1 MGCWPVPVPNAS
13 PAVQGR
19 GRRGH
24 ACASSRCRRR
34 ARARTAGT
42 RIRRRSYR
50 RGSKRRGR
58 RPYPRRRRRRRPA
71 RTDSRGSEGR
81 RWPLGLP
88 VAGTERRRLLH
99 GRQPLPLAWL
109 HLGMLGCIH
118 RSGAED
124 RDFRDHLAGAGGR
137 QHQPYGRRHPTWG
150 HLAGTAMAGSRARL
164 VVEGRRMPH
173 STGPRQGR
181 SRICGFDAGCTSA
194 GRTRRA
200 RLFYGVTLRARVL
213 ILRPAAGSVKFE
225 GALYEQI
232 KLKLISTVHASLSHG

>member
-1 MGCWPVPVPNAS
+1 MGCWPVTVPVPNAS

-58 RPYPRRRRRRRPA
+58 RPYPRRRRRPA

-137 QHQPYGRRHPTWG
+137 QHQLYGRRHPTWG
-150 HLAGTAMAGSRARL
+150 HLAGTAIAGSRARL
-164 VVEGRRMPH
+164 MVEGRMPH
-173 STGPRQGR
+173 GTGPRQGR
-181 SRICGFDAGCTSA
+181 GRICGFDAGCPSA
-194 GRTRRA
+194 GRTRWA

-213 ILRPAAGSVKFE
+213 ILPRPAAGSVKFE
-225 GALYEQI
+225 GALYDR
-232 KLKLISTVHASLSHG
+232 SNSS

>member
-1 MGCWPVPVPNAS
+1 LGCWPVQVPNAS

-58 RPYPRRRRRRRPA
+58 RPYPRRRRRPA
-71 RTDSRGSEGR
+71 RTTSRGSEGR

-150 HLAGTAMAGSRARL
+150 QLAGTAMAGSRARL
-164 VVEGRRMPH
+164 MVDSEGRMPH
-173 STGPRQGR
+173 GTGPRQGR

-213 ILRPAAGSVKFE
+213 IFKLRPAAGSVKFE
-225 GALYEQI
+225 GALYDR
-232 KLKLISTVHASLSHG
+232 SDSS